1 MSVENYV
8 TRKFKFISMFLKLL
22 PSQVKWEYTD
32 ISKLTWGSNNNN
44 NNNNKKR
51 LVFINLRSILQLE
64 MVATLHVQLEDL
76 HIT

>member
-1 MSVENYV
+1 
-8 TRKFKFISMFLKLL
+8 MFLKLL

-44 NNNNKKR
+44 NNKKR
-51 LVFINLRSILQLE
+51 LVFMNLRSILQLE

-76 HIT
+76 HI

>member
-44 NNNNKKR
+44 KKR
-51 LVFINLRSILQLE
+51 LVFMNLRSILQLE

>member
-44 NNNNKKR
+44 NNKKR
-51 LVFINLRSILQLE
+51 LVFMNPRSILQLE

>member
-8 TRKFKFISMFLKLL
+8 TRKFKFVSMFLKLL

-32 ISKLTWGSNNNN
+32 ISKLTWGSNN

>member
-44 NNNNKKR
+44 NNNKR
-51 LVFINLRSILQLE
+51 LVFMNLRSILQLE

>member
-44 NNNNKKR
+44 TKKR
-51 LVFINLRSILQLE
+51 LVFMNLRSILQLE

>member
-8 TRKFKFISMFLKLL
+8 TRKFKFVSMFLKLL

-44 NNNNKKR
+44 NNKKR
-51 LVFINLRSILQLE
+51 LVFMNLRSILQLE
-64 MVATLHVQLEDL
+64 MVATLHVRLEDL

>member
-32 ISKLTWGSNNNN
+32 ISKLTWGSND
-44 NNNNKKR
+44 NNNKKR
-51 LVFINLRSILQLE
+51 LVFMNLSSILQLE

>member
-44 NNNNKKR
+44 NNNKKR
-51 LVFINLRSILQLE
+51 LVFMNLRSILQLE

>member
-44 NNNNKKR
+44 NKR
-51 LVFINLRSILQLE
+51 LVFMNLRSILQLE

>member
-8 TRKFKFISMFLKLL
+8 TRKFKFVSMFLKLL

-44 NNNNKKR
+44 NNKKR
-51 LVFINLRSILQLE
+51 LVFMNLRSILQLE

-76 HIT
+76 HI

>member
-8 TRKFKFISMFLKLL
+8 SRKFKFIGMFLKLL

-32 ISKLTWGSNNNN
+32 TSKLTWGSNNNN
-44 NNNNKKR
+44 NNNKKR
-51 LVFINLRSILQLE
+51 LVFMNLRSILQLE

>member
-44 NNNNKKR
+44 NNKKR
-51 LVFINLRSILQLE
+51 LVFMNLRSILQLE
-64 MVATLHVQLEDL
+64 MVATLHVRLEDL

>member
-1 MSVENYV
+1 
-8 TRKFKFISMFLKLL
+8 MFLKLL

-44 NNNNKKR
+44 NNNKKR
-51 LVFINLRSILQLE
+51 LVFMNLRSILQLE

>member
-8 TRKFKFISMFLKLL
+8 TRKFKFVSMFLKLL

-44 NNNNKKR
+44 NNKKR
-51 LVFINLRSILQLE
+51 LVFMNLRSILQLE

-76 HIT
+76 HII

>member
-1 MSVENYV
+1 
-8 TRKFKFISMFLKLL
+8 MFLKLL

-44 NNNNKKR
+44 NNKKR
-51 LVFINLRSILQLE
+51 LVFMNLRSILQLE

>member
-44 NNNNKKR
+44 NKR
-51 LVFINLRSILQLE
+51 LVFMNLKSILQLE

>member
-44 NNNNKKR
+44 NNKKR
-51 LVFINLRSILQLE
+51 LVFMNLRSILQLE

-76 HIT
+76 HTT

>member
-8 TRKFKFISMFLKLL
+8 TRKFKFISMFPKLL

-44 NNNNKKR
+44 NNKKR
-51 LVFINLRSILQLE
+51 LVFMNLRSILQLE
-64 MVATLHVQLEDL
+64 MVATLHVRLEDL

>member
-44 NNNNKKR
+44 NNKKK
-51 LVFINLRSILQLE
+51 LVFMNLRSILQLE

>member
-1 MSVENYV
+1 MSVKNYV

-44 NNNNKKR
+44 NKKR
-51 LVFINLRSILQLE
+51 LVFMNLRSILQLE

>member
-44 NNNNKKR
+44 NNKKR
-51 LVFINLRSILQLE
+51 LVFMNLRSILQLE

-76 HIT
+76 HI

>member
-8 TRKFKFISMFLKLL
+8 TRKFKFVSMFLKLL

-44 NNNNKKR
+44 NNKKR
-51 LVFINLRSILQLE
+51 LVFMNLRSILQLE

>member
-44 NNNNKKR
+44 NNKKR
-51 LVFINLRSILQLE
+51 LVFMNLRSILQLE

>member
-44 NNNNKKR
+44 NNKKR
-51 LVFINLRSILQLE
+51 LVFMNLRSILQLE
-64 MVATLHVQLEDL
+64 MIATLHVQLEDL

>member
-8 TRKFKFISMFLKLL
+8 TRKFKFVSMFLKLL

-44 NNNNKKR
+44 NNNKKR
-51 LVFINLRSILQLE
+51 LVFMNLRSILQLE